1 MRVRWRPQA
10 GGAATVSA
18 AAPEASGVGRIVR
31 PRTIRGRLARILF
44 VSLTLVL
51 TLLGITLAREIQSFQ
66 RSGDTVDAVSLA
78 LVVQDLLHEAQ
89 RERGLSNGLLGGD
102 VRLRQAVAD
111 QRGATDRALRALD
124 GELSGGAS
132 GSGEI
137 RAAIG
142 QLAGLPAV
150 RAQVDTGRIGRAAAF
165 QFYSDAIDAL
175 NRPRLGLDQARD
187 ADVRHGL
194 LALYALGE
202 AKEQTARERGFLN
215 GVFAADGFDPGEY
228 VQFLDIRAAK
238 QAGLAAFARDATTA
252 QRDLLDAAL
261 RGADATRAAESEHVA
276 IDSSAGPLVRPV
288 DPGLWWA
295 QMTAVIDEQ
304 RAVQQAVGDAVRQRA
319 AELRQAAA
327 FTLAGFLIAA
337 FLAIAVEIALVVAGV
352 RAIVRPLAAL
362 AAEADDVAGRR
373 LPDVIAAW
381 HAGGDTQPARPQ
393 PVRTPPGAAVEI
405 AAVAAAL
412 DRVQATAYDLSS
424 EQALLRRNSTES
436 MANLAR
442 RNQNLVRR
450 QLGLIS
456 QFEREELD
464 PKALSNL
471 FELDHLATR
480 MRRNAESLLVLV
492 GEGSPRRWAEPIA
505 LTDVIRAGLSE
516 VDDYRRVVLR
526 RIDDVSI
533 AGAVVSE
540 LAHMLAELIEN
551 GLAFSPP
558 DLEVEIYGR
567 KLPGGYLLAVVDH
580 GVGLPADQL
589 AEANA
594 RLRGDRDFLVAPT
607 RYLGHYVVGRL
618 ARRLGIDV
626 ELTIAPVSGIVA
638 RLLLPTELLGG
649 QHGSPA
655 AVGGSTDGVGTARD
669 GALRPE
675 AAGSSPALL
684 GGSISGAATAR
695 DGVLHPEPEAAGYS
709 PASVGGGTDGAAW
722 DGVLRPQPE
731 AAGSS
736 LQLDAAPLAFGPA
749 GEGAAADGHPRSAQW
764 RTASGSPRELPGATP
779 EFRTNGVAG
788 TGNERQAVAGAS
800 RTTVAPFETTDAP
813 SEFRS
818 STSTGAHRRLDA
830 TSVRELGSNG
840 RDHRAAGPSYRN
852 GHDHRAPA
860 PSDRNGRDHGAPGTT
875 YRNGR
880 GPGPAHAAADESPWF
895 STAPGD
901 PQPSVQRTRNGLVKR
916 TKRPRSAET
925 TATQRPSAP
934 RPPVAPAVERSPEE
948 VRGMLS
954 AFRTGHQR
962 GGAPTQR
969 PANAADSAAS
979 AADFTQTTAE
989 Q

>member
-1 MRVRWRPQA
+1 MRVRSRSQT
-10 GGAATVSA
+10 GGAARVSA
-18 AAPEASGVGRIVR
+18 AASEPAGFGRIVR

-51 TLLGITLAREIQSFQ
+51 TLLGLTLAREVQAFR

-102 VRLRQAVAD
+102 IRLRQAVAD
-111 QRGATDRALRALD
+111 QRGATDRALRTLD
-124 GELSGGAS
+124 AELSGAPA
-132 GSGEI
+132 GSDEI
-137 RAAIG
+137 SVAVG

-150 RAQVDTGRIGRAAAF
+150 RAQVDAGRIGRAAAF
-165 QFYSDAIDAL
+165 QFYTDAIDAL

-187 ADVRHGL
+187 AEVRHGL

-215 GVFAADGFDPGEY
+215 GVFAADGFEPGEY
-228 VQFLDIRAAK
+228 VHFLDIRAAK
-238 QAGLAAFARDATTA
+238 TAGLAAFARDATAA
-252 QRDLLDAAL
+252 QREQLDAVL
-261 RGADATRAAESEHVA
+261 RGADATNAAESERVA
-276 IDSSAGPLVRPV
+276 IDSSGGPLVRPV
-288 DPGLWWA
+288 DPSMWWA
-295 QMTAVIDEQ
+295 QMTAVIDDQ

-319 AELRQAAA
+319 AELRRTAAL
-327 FTLAGFLIAA
+327 TLAGFLIAA
-337 FLAIAVEIALVVAGV
+337 LLAIAVEIALVVAGV

-373 LPDVIAAW
+373 LPEVIAAW
-381 HAGGDTQPARPQ
+381 HAGGDTPPERPQ
-393 PVRTPPGAAVEI
+393 PVRTPAGAAVEI
-405 AAVAAAL
+405 AAVATAL

-456 QFEREELD
+456 EFEREELD

-526 RIDDVSI
+526 RIDEVTV

-558 DLEVEIYGR
+558 DLEVEIHGR

-580 GVGLPADQL
+580 GVGLPPDQL

-594 RLRGDRDFLVAPT
+594 RLRGDRDFMVAPT

-618 ARRLGIDV
+618 AKRLGIDV
-626 ELTIAPVSGIVA
+626 ELTVAPVCGIVA

-649 QHGSPA
+649 QDNPSSTSAGSGGGGK
-655 AVGGSTDGVGTARD
+655 AVGEPLSRVGGTAGERPSSPLAPAPHPASIEANGVGDGRSTPDSSEVNGARHGMAERSARAVGSSMAEGRPGVGTGVVRRESPSAH
-669 GALRPE
+669 AL
-675 AAGSSPALL
+675 S
-684 GGSISGAATAR
+684 ATI
-695 DGVLHPEPEAAGYS
+695 
-709 PASVGGGTDGAAW
+709 
-722 DGVLRPQPE
+722 
-731 AAGSS
+731 
-736 LQLDAAPLAFGPA
+736 GP
-749 GEGAAADGHPRSAQW
+749 R
-764 RTASGSPRELPGATP
+764 
-779 EFRTNGVAG
+779 
-788 TGNERQAVAGAS
+788 
-800 RTTVAPFETTDAP
+800 
-813 SEFRS
+813 
-818 STSTGAHRRLDA
+818 
-830 TSVRELGSNG
+830 
-840 RDHRAAGPSYRN
+840 HRAVGVSDTRL
-852 GHDHRAPA
+852 PA
-860 PSDRNGRDHGAPGTT
+860 DQG
-875 YRNGR
+875 
-880 GPGPAHAAADESPWF
+880 ESPWF
-895 STAPGD
+895 RAPSGD
-901 PQPSVQRTRNGLVKR
+901 EQPAVQRTRNGLVKR
-916 TKRPRSAET
+916 TKRTRPAAESAAQRRSV
-925 TATQRPSAP
+925 QRPPA
-934 RPPVAPAVERSPEE
+934 APAVERSPDE
-948 VRGMLS
+948 VRGMLA

-962 GGAPTQR
+962 GSDPAPRAETSR
-969 PANAADSAAS
+969 RTADPAE
-979 AADFTQTTAE
+979 TTAVATTILKGSP
-989 Q
+989 

>member
-1 MRVRWRPQA
+1 
-10 GGAATVSA
+10 
-18 AAPEASGVGRIVR
+18 
-31 PRTIRGRLARILF
+31 
-44 VSLTLVL
+44 
-51 TLLGITLAREIQSFQ
+51 
-66 RSGDTVDAVSLA
+66 
-78 LVVQDLLHEAQ
+78 
-89 RERGLSNGLLGGD
+89 
-102 VRLRQAVAD
+102 
-111 QRGATDRALRALD
+111 
-124 GELSGGAS
+124 
-132 GSGEI
+132 
-137 RAAIG
+137 
-142 QLAGLPAV
+142 
-150 RAQVDTGRIGRAAAF
+150 
-165 QFYSDAIDAL
+165 
-175 NRPRLGLDQARD
+175 
-187 ADVRHGL
+187 
-194 LALYALGE
+194 
-202 AKEQTARERGFLN
+202 
-215 GVFAADGFDPGEY
+215 
-228 VQFLDIRAAK
+228 
-238 QAGLAAFARDATTA
+238 
-252 QRDLLDAAL
+252 
-261 RGADATRAAESEHVA
+261 
-276 IDSSAGPLVRPV
+276 
-288 DPGLWWA
+288 
-295 QMTAVIDEQ
+295 
-304 RAVQQAVGDAVRQRA
+304 
-319 AELRQAAA
+319 
-327 FTLAGFLIAA
+327 
-337 FLAIAVEIALVVAGV
+337 
-352 RAIVRPLAAL
+352 
-362 AAEADDVAGRR
+362 
-373 LPDVIAAW
+373 IAAW
-381 HAGGDTQPARPQ
+381 HAGGDAQPARPQ
-393 PVRTPPGAAVEI
+393 PVRTPRGAAVEI

-649 QHGSPA
+649 QHGSPV
-655 AVGGSTDGVGTARD
+655 AVGGGTDGAGTARD

-695 DGVLHPEPEAAGYS
+695 DGVFHPEPEVAGYS
-709 PASVGGGTDGAAW
+709 SASVGGGTNGAAAW
-722 DGVLRPQPE
+722 DGVLRPEPEVAGYSSAPDGSGTGGAASARVGVLHREPE

-736 LQLDAAPLAFGPA
+736 FQSGAAPDGFGP
-749 GEGAAADGHPRSAQW
+749 GREGIATDGRTLSAQW
-764 RTASGSPRELPGATP
+764 LTESEFTHELHSATTD
-779 EFRTNGVAG
+779 FSANGVAATDDG
-788 TGNERQAVAGAS
+788 RAVAQAS
-800 RTTVAPFETTDAP
+800 PRLAPASETIDAAV
-813 SEFRS
+813 EFRS
-818 STSTGAHRRLDA
+818 GASIGSHRRFDA
-830 TSVRELGSNG
+830 TSGRGNGSNG
-840 RDHRAAGPSYRN
+840 RDHRAPDTPRG
-852 GHDHRAPA
+852 
-860 PSDRNGRDHGAPGTT
+860 NGRDHRASGTPHG
-875 YRNGR
+875 NGR
-880 GPGPAHAAADESPWF
+880 GPGPAHAATVESPWF
-895 STAPGD
+895 RAAPGD
-901 PQPSVQRTRNGLVKR
+901 PQSSVQRTRNGLVKR

-962 GGAPTQR
+962 GGAPSQS
-969 PANAADSAAS
+969 AVSAAGK
-979 AADFTQTTAE
+979 AMPTADFAQTTEE

>member
-1 MRVRWRPQA
+1 M
-10 GGAATVSA
+10 
-18 AAPEASGVGRIVR
+18 
-31 PRTIRGRLARILF
+31 ARILA

-51 TLLGITLAREIQSFQ
+51 ALLGITLAREIQSYQ
-66 RSGDTVDAVSLA
+66 RSGDTVAAVSLA

-111 QRGATDRALRALD
+111 QRAATDRALRALEA
-124 GELSGGAS
+124 ELSGAAA

-137 RAAIG
+137 RAAVG

-150 RAQVDTGRIGRAAAF
+150 RAQVDAGRIGRAAAF
-165 QFYSDAIDAL
+165 QFYTDAIDAL

-187 ADVRHGL
+187 AEVRHGL

-215 GVFAADGFDPGEY
+215 GVFAADGFEPGEY

-238 QAGLAAFARDATTA
+238 SAGLAAFARDATRA
-252 QRDLLDAAL
+252 QRDLLDTAL
-261 RGADATRAAESEHVA
+261 RGEDAMRAAESERVA

-288 DPGLWWA
+288 DPSDWWA

-319 AELRQAAA
+319 HDLRQVAAL
-327 FTLAGFLIAA
+327 TLAGFLIAA
-337 FLAIAVEIALVVAGV
+337 LLAIAIEIALVVAGV

-373 LPDVIAAW
+373 LPEVIAAW
-381 HAGGDTQPARPQ
+381 HAGSDTQPPRPQ
-393 PVRTPPGAAVEI
+393 PVRTPPGAAAEI

-456 QFEREELD
+456 EFEREELD

-526 RIDDVSI
+526 RIDEVSV
-533 AGAVVSE
+533 AGAIVSE

-580 GVGLPADQL
+580 GVGLPPDQL

-626 ELTIAPVSGIVA
+626 ELTVAPVSGIVA
-638 RLLLPTELLGG
+638 RLMLPTELLGG
-649 QHGSPA
+649 QRNQPTSDSGSR
-655 AVGGSTDGVGTARD
+655 DGAGAARD
-669 GALRPE
+669 GAPH
-675 AAGSSPALL
+675 PDP
-684 GGSISGAATAR
+684 GGVGAAVESAGTTGGFGSADER
-695 DGVLHPEPEAAGYS
+695 AASGVHS
-709 PASVGGGTDGAAW
+709 P
-722 DGVLRPQPE
+722 
-731 AAGSS
+731 
-736 LQLDAAPLAFGPA
+736 FGPRPA
-749 GEGAAADGHPRSAQW
+749 
-764 RTASGSPRELPGATP
+764 ASGSSAES
-779 EFRTNGVAG
+779 
-788 TGNERQAVAGAS
+788 S
-800 RTTVAPFETTDAP
+800 RTTLRAHGISVTDDGRRAVTPTSRTPLSPIETIDAAG
-813 SEFRS
+813 EFRS
-818 STSTGAHRRLDA
+818 GPVPPIGSHARFDAPPGHESSGDHHARRTSQ
-830 TSVRELGSNG
+830 
-840 RDHRAAGPSYRN
+840 
-852 GHDHRAPA
+852 
-860 PSDRNGRDHGAPGTT
+860 RNGRESGTAPTQ
-875 YRNGR
+875 
-880 GPGPAHAAADESPWF
+880 AHAAESGESPWF
-895 STAPGD
+895 HAAPGD
-901 PQPSVQRTRNGLVKR
+901 APPVQRTRNGLVKR
-916 TKRPRSAET
+916 TKRTRSAET
-925 TATQRPSAP
+925 IAAQRPAPP
-934 RPPVAPAVERSPEE
+934 RPPAAPAVERSPEE

-954 AFRTGHQR
+954 AFRTGHHR
-962 GGAPTQR
+962 GGAP
-969 PANAADSAAS
+969 AADPAGNAMRT
-979 AADFTQTTAE
+979 ADLAKTTAE

>member
-1 MRVRWRPQA
+1 M
-10 GGAATVSA
+10 
-18 AAPEASGVGRIVR
+18 
-31 PRTIRGRLARILF
+31 ARILA

-51 TLLGITLAREIQSFQ
+51 ALLGITLAREIQSYQ
-66 RSGDTVDAVSLA
+66 RSGDTVAAVSLT

-102 VRLRQAVAD
+102 VRLRQSVTD
-111 QRGATDRALRALD
+111 QRAATDRALRALEA
-124 GELSGGAS
+124 ELSGAAA
-132 GSGEI
+132 GSGEV
-137 RAAIG
+137 RAAVG

-150 RAQVDTGRIGRAAAF
+150 RAQVDAGRIGRAAAF
-165 QFYSDAIDAL
+165 QFYTDAIDAL

-187 ADVRHGL
+187 AEVRHGL
-194 LALYALGE
+194 LALYSLGE

-215 GVFAADGFDPGEY
+215 GVFAADGFEPGEY

-238 QAGLAAFARDATTA
+238 SAGLAAFARDATVA
-252 QRDLLDAAL
+252 QRDLLDTAM
-261 RGADATRAAESEHVA
+261 RGEDATRAAESERVA

-288 DPGLWWA
+288 DPSGWWA

-304 RAVQQAVGDAVRQRA
+304 RAVQQAVGDGVRQRA
-319 AELRQAAA
+319 NDLRQGAAL
-327 FTLAGFLIAA
+327 TLAGFLIAA
-337 FLAIAVEIALVVAGV
+337 LLAIAIEIALVVAGV

-373 LPDVIAAW
+373 LPEVIAAW
-381 HAGGDTQPARPQ
+381 HAGGDTQPPRPQ
-393 PVRTPPGAAVEI
+393 PVRTPPGAAAEI

-456 QFEREELD
+456 EFEREELD

-533 AGAVVSE
+533 TGAIVSE

-580 GVGLPADQL
+580 GVGLPPDQL

-626 ELTIAPVSGIVA
+626 ELTVAPVSGIVA

-649 QHGSPA
+649 QRNKHATPDSGS
-655 AVGGSTDGVGTARD
+655 RD
-669 GALRPE
+669 GAAFARDSASRPE
-675 AAGSSPALL
+675 RDAIGLTVESDSATGKSGSADAHAASGVHPAS
-684 GGSISGAATAR
+684 GPRQAASGAPTESSR
-695 DGVLHPEPEAAGYS
+695 TTLEFRVHGV
-709 PASVGGGTDGAAW
+709 GGTDDGRRAATPASHTPLASIETI
-722 DGVLRPQPE
+722 D
-731 AAGSS
+731 AAG
-736 LQLDAAPLAFGPA
+736 
-749 GEGAAADGHPRSAQW
+749 
-764 RTASGSPRELPGATP
+764 
-779 EFRTNGVAG
+779 
-788 TGNERQAVAGAS
+788 
-800 RTTVAPFETTDAP
+800 
-813 SEFRS
+813 EFRS
-818 STSTGAHRRLDA
+818 GPS
-830 TSVRELGSNG
+830 LGSHA
-840 RDHRAAGPSYRN
+840 RHAAAAGRESGSR
-852 GHDHRAPA
+852 GDHHARGTSA
-860 PSDRNGRDHGAPGTT
+860 RNGRESGTAARST
-875 YRNGR
+875 
-880 GPGPAHAAADESPWF
+880 HAADVGESPWF
-895 STAPGD
+895 RAAPGD
-901 PQPSVQRTRNGLVKR
+901 APPAVQRTRNGLVKR
-916 TKRPRSAET
+916 TKRTRSAET
-925 TATQRPSAP
+925 IAAQRPSAP
-934 RPPVAPAVERSPEE
+934 RPPAAPAVERSPDE

-962 GGAPTQR
+962 GV
-969 PANAADSAAS
+969 PAANPADNATRTANLA
-979 AADFTQTTAE
+979 QTTVE

>member
-1 MRVRWRPQA
+1 M
-10 GGAATVSA
+10 
-18 AAPEASGVGRIVR
+18 
-31 PRTIRGRLARILF
+31 ARILA

-51 TLLGITLAREIQSFQ
+51 ALLGITLAREVRSYQ
-66 RSGDTVDAVSLA
+66 RSGDTVAAVSLT

-111 QRGATDRALRALD
+111 QRAATDRALRALEA
-124 GELSGGAS
+124 ELSGAPA

-150 RAQVDTGRIGRAAAF
+150 RAQVDAGRIGRAAAF
-165 QFYSDAIDAL
+165 QFYTDAIDAL

-187 ADVRHGL
+187 AEVRHGL
-194 LALYALGE
+194 LALYSLGE

-215 GVFAADGFDPGEY
+215 GVFAADGFEAGEY

-238 QAGLAAFARDATTA
+238 SAGLAAFARDATVA
-252 QRDLLDAAL
+252 QRDLLDTAM
-261 RGADATRAAESEHVA
+261 RGEDATRAAESERVA

-288 DPGLWWA
+288 DPSGWWA

-319 AELRQAAA
+319 NDLRQGAAL
-327 FTLAGFLIAA
+327 TLAGFLIAA
-337 FLAIAVEIALVVAGV
+337 LLAIAIEIALVVAGV

-373 LPDVIAAW
+373 LPEVVAAW
-381 HAGGDTQPARPQ
+381 HAGGDTQPPRPQ
-393 PVRTPPGAAVEI
+393 PVRTPPGAAAEI

-456 QFEREELD
+456 EFEREELD

-533 AGAVVSE
+533 TGAIVSE

-580 GVGLPADQL
+580 GVGLPPDQL

-626 ELTIAPVSGIVA
+626 ELTVAPVSGIVA

-649 QHGSPA
+649 QRNQHAMPDGGSPERD
-655 AVGGSTDGVGTARD
+655 AVGSTVEPDGTTGGFGSADERAASGVQPPSGPRQSAS
-669 GALRPE
+669 
-675 AAGSSPALL
+675 GSLTESSRTTLEFRAH
-684 GGSISGAATAR
+684 
-695 DGVLHPEPEAAGYS
+695 GV
-709 PASVGGGTDGAAW
+709 GGTDDGRRAVTPASHTPTPASHTQLPPIETIGAA
-722 DGVLRPQPE
+722 DEFRSGRALS
-731 AAGSS
+731 AGSHAR
-736 LQLDAAPLAFGPA
+736 LDAA
-749 GEGAAADGHPRSAQW
+749 
-764 RTASGSPRELPGATP
+764 
-779 EFRTNGVAG
+779 V
-788 TGNERQAVAGAS
+788 
-800 RTTVAPFETTDAP
+800 
-813 SEFRS
+813 
-818 STSTGAHRRLDA
+818 
-830 TSVRELGSNG
+830 
-840 RDHRAAGPSYRN
+840 
-852 GHDHRAPA
+852 
-860 PSDRNGRDHGAPGTT
+860 
-875 YRNGR
+875 GR
-880 GPGPAHAAADESPWF
+880 GPGSSGDHHARGTSPRNGRESGTAARPAHVGESPWF
-895 STAPGD
+895 HAAPGD
-901 PQPSVQRTRNGLVKR
+901 ALPAVQRTRNGLVKR
-916 TKRPRSAET
+916 TKRTRSAE
-925 TATQRPSAP
+925 AVPAQRPSAP
-934 RPPVAPAVERSPEE
+934 RPPAAPAVERSPEE

-954 AFRTGHQR
+954 AFRTGHQC
-962 GGAPTQR
+962 AV
-969 PANAADSAAS
+969 PAANPADN
-979 AADFTQTTAE
+979 TTRTANLAQSTVE

>member
-1 MRVRWRPQA
+1 MVRVRWRPQA

-18 AAPEASGVGRIVR
+18 ATPDASGVGRIVR

-51 TLLGITLAREIQSFQ
+51 TLLGITLAREIQAFQ

-78 LVVQDLLHEAQ
+78 LVVQDLLHETQ

-102 VRLRQAVAD
+102 VRLYQAVAD

-124 GELSGGAS
+124 AELSGGAD

-137 RAAIG
+137 RAAVG

-150 RAQVDTGRIGRAAAF
+150 RAQVDAGRIGRAAAF
-165 QFYSDAIDAL
+165 QFYTDAIDAL

-187 ADVRHGL
+187 AEVRHGL

-252 QRDLLDAAL
+252 QRDLLDAAM
-261 RGADATRAAESEHVA
+261 RGADGMRAAESERVA
-276 IDSSAGPLVRPV
+276 IDSSAGPLVRSV
-288 DPGLWWA
+288 DPSLWWA

-304 RAVQQAVGDAVRQRA
+304 RAVQQTVGDAVRQRA
-319 AELRQAAA
+319 AELRQVAAV
-327 FTLAGFLIAA
+327 TLAGFLIAA
-337 FLAIAVEIALVVAGV
+337 LIAMAIEIVLVVAGV

-373 LPDVIAAW
+373 LPEVIAAW
-381 HAGGDTQPARPQ
+381 HAGGDTQPPRPQ

-405 AAVAAAL
+405 AAVATAL

-456 QFEREELD
+456 EFEREELD

-492 GEGSPRRWAEPIA
+492 GEASPRRWAEPIA

-567 KLPGGYLLAVVDH
+567 KVAAGYLLAVVDH
-580 GVGLPADQL
+580 GVGLPPDQL

-618 ARRLGIDV
+618 AGRLGIDV
-626 ELTIAPVSGIVA
+626 ELTIAPVSGVVA

-649 QHGSPA
+649 QQNPPATPGGAAARNGVLRPEPDVAGSSLEL
-655 AVGGSTDGVGTARD
+655 VGASSGFGPARD
-669 GALRPE
+669 GA
-675 AAGSSPALL
+675 A
-684 GGSISGAATAR
+684 
-695 DGVLHPEPEAAGYS
+695 
-709 PASVGGGTDGAAW
+709 TDG
-722 DGVLRPQPE
+722 P
-731 AAGSS
+731 
-736 LQLDAAPLAFGPA
+736 PL
-749 GEGAAADGHPRSAQW
+749 SAQW
-764 RTASGSPRELPGATP
+764 SAPSGSPRELPGASL
-779 EFRTNGVAG
+779 EFRTNGVGAPDHG
-788 TGNERQAVAGAS
+788 RRAATHVSRSPIETIDTTG
-800 RTTVAPFETTDAP
+800 
-813 SEFRS
+813 EFRS
-818 STSTGAHRRLDA
+818 DPA
-830 TSVRELGSNG
+830 LGSHARREATAGHESGSNE
-840 RDHRAAGPSYRN
+840 RDHRARHASN
-852 GHDHRAPA
+852 G
-860 PSDRNGRDHGAPGTT
+860 
-875 YRNGR
+875 NGR
-880 GPGPAHAAADESPWF
+880 GPGPAHAAAGESPWF
-895 STAPGD
+895 RTAPGD
-901 PQPSVQRTRNGLVKR
+901 AQPPVQQRTRNGLVKR
-916 TKRPRSAET
+916 TKRTRSAEAL
-925 TATQRPSAP
+925 ATQRPSAP

-954 AFRTGHQR
+954 SFRTGHQR
-962 GGAPTQR
+962 GGAPARR
-969 PANAADSAAS
+969 PADPAENVTYDVDLA
-979 AADFTQTTAE
+979 QTTAE

>member
-18 AAPEASGVGRIVR
+18 VAPEASGVGRIVR
-31 PRTIRGRLARILF
+31 PRTIRGRLARILV

-51 TLLGITLAREIQSFQ
+51 TLLGITLAREIQAFQ

-102 VRLRQAVAD
+102 VRLHQAVAD

-124 GELSGGAS
+124 AELSGGAA
-132 GSGEI
+132 GSAEI
-137 RAAIG
+137 RAAVG

-165 QFYSDAIDAL
+165 QFYTDAIDAL

-187 ADVRHGL
+187 AEVRHGL

-215 GVFAADGFDPGEY
+215 GVFAADGFEPGEY

-238 QAGLAAFARDATTA
+238 QAGLAAFARDATAA
-252 QRDLLDAAL
+252 QRDLLDTAL
-261 RGADATRAAESEHVA
+261 RGAEATRAAESERVA
-276 IDSSAGPLVRPV
+276 IDSSAGPLVRSV

-319 AELRQAAA
+319 ADLRQVAAR
-327 FTLAGFLIAA
+327 TLAGFLIATL
-337 FLAIAVEIALVVAGV
+337 LAIAVEIALVVAGV

-373 LPDVIAAW
+373 LPEVIAAW
-381 HAGGDTQPARPQ
+381 HAGGDTQPPRPQ

-405 AAVAAAL
+405 AAVATTL

-456 QFEREELD
+456 EFEREELD

-580 GVGLPADQL
+580 GVGLPPGQL

-638 RLLLPTELLGG
+638 RLLVPTELLGG
-649 QHGSPA
+649 QQNPPA
-655 AVGGSTDGVGTARD
+655 
-669 GALRPE
+669 P
-675 AAGSSPALL
+675 P
-684 GGSISGAATAR
+684 
-695 DGVLHPEPEAAGYS
+695 
-709 PASVGGGTDGAAW
+709 VGGGVTAAG
-722 DGVLRPQPE
+722 DGVLRPEPDTASSSLAVVGAGIGGAAMAREGVRRPELE
-731 AAGSS
+731 AAGSARELVS
-736 LQLDAAPLAFGPA
+736 APGRFGPSR
-749 GEGAAADGHPRSAQW
+749 EGVAADGYPLSAQW
-764 RTASGSPRELPGATP
+764 PAASGSPRELPGATG
-779 EFRTNGVAG
+779 EFRTNGVGA
-788 TGNERQAVAGAS
+788 TDNERRAVPQAP
-800 RTTVAPFETTDAP
+800 RTTVVPIETVPAPA
-813 SEFRS
+813 
-818 STSTGAHRRLDA
+818 
-830 TSVRELGSNG
+830 
-840 RDHRAAGPSYRN
+840 AAG
-852 GHDHRAPA
+852 
-860 PSDRNGRDHGAPGTT
+860 
-875 YRNGR
+875 
-880 GPGPAHAAADESPWF
+880 ESPWF
-895 STAPGD
+895 RTAQGD
-901 PQPSVQRTRNGLVKR
+901 RQPPVQRTRNGLVKR

-925 TATQRPSAP
+925 PAAQHPSPP

-962 GGAPTQR
+962 GGAPAQR
-969 PANAADSAAS
+969 TLHPAENATREADLA
-979 AADFTQTTAE
+979 QTTAE